1 MDRFSNTLPDII
13 IKYLMNRYN
22 DRANSNL
29 HESSLKIFVYGR
41 WLPCSMPHVNQI
53 LKFEVLKTS
62 SPNDTLR

>member
-13 IKYLMNRYN
+13 IKYLMNRDN

>member
-41 WLPCSMPHVNQI
+41 W
-53 LKFEVLKTS
+53 
-62 SPNDTLR
+62 